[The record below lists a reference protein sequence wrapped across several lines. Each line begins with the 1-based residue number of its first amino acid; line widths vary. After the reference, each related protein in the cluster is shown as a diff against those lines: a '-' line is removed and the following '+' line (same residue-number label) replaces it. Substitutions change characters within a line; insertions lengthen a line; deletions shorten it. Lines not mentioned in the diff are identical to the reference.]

1 MTLLT
6 ESLSGSSGH
15 FTQFNESWKRCGR
28 FGSSLPSDKPRWS
41 RTSWPPV
48 AAALSTLRGCIY
60 RALQMSH
67 LAGCPLFVHQ
77 IYRSPTLG
85 RAPWF
90 TTRTLPLHRHQ
101 LPPLWL
107 LQIHHLAFSLLTV
120 SFRCVPLHL
129 LRVKIASAASFSDAH
144 AVEKPPRRQA
154 ASISMSRWWPLWH
167 LKFFKELYE
176 VEESEWS
183 EQEGCE
189 SSTLAE
195 TDGDKSVCGTE

>member
-107 LQIHHLAFSLLTV
+107 LQMHHLAFSLLTG
-120 SFRCVPLHL
+120 FH
-129 LRVKIASAASFSDAH
+129 SDAFH
-144 AVEKPPRRQA
+144 CTSCVWKLLLLLLSQMHTQWKSLLGDRQPRSPCRADGRCDIWSFLRSCTRWRKVSGQSRKVVRA
-154 ASISMSRWWPLWH
+154 AL
-167 LKFFKELYE
+167 
-176 VEESEWS
+176 
-183 EQEGCE
+183 
-189 SSTLAE
+189 
-195 TDGDKSVCGTE
+195 